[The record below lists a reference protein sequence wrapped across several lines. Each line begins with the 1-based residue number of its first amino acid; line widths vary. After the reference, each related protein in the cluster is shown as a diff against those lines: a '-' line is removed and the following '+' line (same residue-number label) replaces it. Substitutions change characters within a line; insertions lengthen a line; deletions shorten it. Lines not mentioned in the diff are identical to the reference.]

1 MKHAQ
6 TTTAQ
11 TSGKSQMLVLF
22 VIGILGAAGLFYVL
36 NSSNDKS
43 GFSEQQQ
50 PQKIE
55 LSQNVQ
61 QADDVATLR

>member
-6 TTTAQ
+6 ATTAQ
-11 TSGKSQMLVLF
+11 TSGKNQMLVLL

-36 NSSNDKS
+36 NSSNDKT
-43 GFSEQQQ
+43 GFSEKQQ

-55 LSQNVQ
+55 LSQHIQ
-61 QADDVATLR
+61 QTEEVATIR